1 MGSVDITTGTGSLE
15 DAINANTKALEK
27 TNSALADM
35 IRQAGALVLSD
46 NMRLGSTVAASGTA
60 QGVSAA
66 NSYHREGDTNITQN
80 IYSKQT
86 SSGKPAGKP
95 TRPRPANDER
105 RTLCFLRIIS
115 RS

>member
-60 QGVSAA
+60 QVVSAA
-66 NSYHREGDTNITQN
+66 NSYHREGDTTINQYIQ
-80 IYSKQT
+80 SKAQT
-86 SSGKPAGKP
+86 AADLARE
-95 TRPRPANDER
+95 TRWEADKAKARKR
-105 RTLCFLRIIS
+105 
-115 RS
+115 

>member
-1 MGSVDITTGTGSLE
+1 
-15 DAINANTKALEK
+15 
-27 TNSALADM
+27 M

-60 QGVSAA
+60 QVVSAA

-80 IYSKQT
+80 FYNGHDTAAAQQRE
-86 SSGKPAGKP
+86 ARWEP

>member
-1 MGSVDITTGTGSLE
+1 MGSVDIAAGTGSLE

-60 QGVSAA
+60 QVVSAA

-80 IYSKQT
+80 FYNGHDTAAAQQREARWEADKA
-86 SSGKPAGKP
+86 KARK
-95 TRPRPANDER
+95 R
-105 RTLCFLRIIS
+105 
-115 RS
+115 